1 MTKSSTPKVLAEKAR
16 DTHLKTAPKVAAEKV
31 SDVHRK
37 SAPKV
42 AARETAPKDAGDTHR
57 SAAPKVAPAKTSNGH
72 PNIAPRL
79 LPEDKAALKG
89 TSPKTGNGHA
99 KTALKVASEKS
110 GDAQP
115 KAAPKSAA
123 EKSNDAHR
131 KTAIAADRARDTHRK
146 TTTRFEELRD
156 TQVPDSM
163 RALAEKNVAQARDL
177 YERSKNAFRAVLE
190 SWEKSL
196 GGAVALNCKI
206 IDMAEHNI
214 ASSFDLAMGLAG
226 AKNLVE
232 AVELQSAY
240 WRKLFRDVSAQAE
253 QVRAL
258 SIKVSA
264 EVAQPVK
271 AQLKGTY

>member
-1 MTKSSTPKVLAEKAR
+1 MTKSSPPKVLVKKAR
-16 DTHLKTAPKVAAEKV
+16 NTHLRTAPKVAAEKV

-42 AARETAPKDAGDTHR
+42 AARKATDPHVETAPKDAGDTHR
-57 SAAPKVAPAKTSNGH
+57 SVAPKVAPAKTSNGH
-72 PNIAPRL
+72 PKIAPRL

-89 TSPKTGNGHA
+89 VSPKAGNGHA
-99 KTALKVASEKS
+99 KTALKVTSEKS

-115 KAAPKSAA
+115 KAAPKSAT
-123 EKSNDAHR
+123 EKSEDAHR
-131 KTAIAADRARDTHRK
+131 KTATKVAA
-146 TTTRFEELRD
+146 TTRFEEFRD

-177 YERSKNAFRAVLE
+177 YERSKNVFQAVLE

-196 GGAVALNCKI
+196 AGTVALNRKI

-214 ASSFDLAMGLAG
+214 AASFDLATSLAG
-226 AKNLVE
+226 AKNLAE
-232 AVELQSAY
+232 AVELQTAY
-240 WRKLFRDVSAQAE
+240 WRKQFRDGSAQAE

-264 EVAQPVK
+264 DIAQPVK
-271 AQLKGTY
+271 AQLKGMC